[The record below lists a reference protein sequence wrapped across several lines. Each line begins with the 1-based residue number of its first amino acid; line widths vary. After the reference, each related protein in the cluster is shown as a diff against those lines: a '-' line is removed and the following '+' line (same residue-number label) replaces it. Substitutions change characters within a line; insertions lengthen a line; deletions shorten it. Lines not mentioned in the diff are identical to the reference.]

1 MAENKT
7 VRSIT
12 GLVTTAG
19 AAEETLN
26 LTFDATAAAATI
38 AVGAGTTLTVGTLH
52 FTSVALANWRIQQST
67 NSGSTWFDI
76 FLTSSPASTVGVT
89 NTAVNPGLVVTGSA
103 TTLVRCRVTT
113 PGGAAAVT
121 ATLRAYTEA

>member
-1 MAENKT
+1 MAENKS

-12 GLVTTAG
+12 GLATTAG

-38 AVGAGTTLTVGTLH
+38 AVAAGTALTIGTLH
-52 FTSVALANWRIQQST
+52 FASVALANWRIQQS
-67 NSGSTWFDI
+67 NDSGSTWFDI
-76 FLTSSPASTVGVT
+76 FLTSSPATTVGTT
-89 NTAVNPGLVVTGSA
+89 NTSVNPGLVVSGSA

-113 PGGAAAVT
+113 PGGAAAVS

>member
-12 GLVTTAG
+12 GLATTAG

-26 LTFDATAAAATI
+26 LTFDATAAAAVI
-38 AVGAGTTLTVGTLH
+38 SVAAGTTLTIGTVH
-52 FTSVALANWRIQQST
+52 FASAAIANWRIQQSN

-76 FLTSSPASTVGVT
+76 FLTSSPASSVGVT
-89 NTAVNPGLVVTGSA
+89 NTSVNPGLVVSGSA
-103 TTLVRCRVTT
+103 TTQVRCRVTT